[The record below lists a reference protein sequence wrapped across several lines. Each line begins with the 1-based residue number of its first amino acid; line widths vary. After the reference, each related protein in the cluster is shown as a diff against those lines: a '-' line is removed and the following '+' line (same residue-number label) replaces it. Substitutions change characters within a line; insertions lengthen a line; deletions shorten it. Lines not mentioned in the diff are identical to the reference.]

1 MEYIIQLSTNLFR
14 CSKLTTIS
22 FNEALAVF
30 IEISNNGIDDLRK
43 RKKLTLIDMHNLR
56 VRILENSGSV
66 GLAVMVV
73 TTAAFLQRLED
84 KATQE
89 ALTTNLTLLTYKRCV
104 DDDCHAKFE
113 AVHQSHNF

>member
-22 FNEALAVF
+22 FNKALAVF

-84 KATQE
+84 KAIQE

-113 AVHQSHNF
+113 AVHQSHSF